1 MRYQLLKLLPKNLL
15 SRFMGVLADAKLP
28 SPLLLSVLKIY
39 AKTYKIRLD
48 EVKRPLEQMA
58 NFTEFFT
65 RELKDGARPIHPE
78 RDAVVSPVD
87 GTIAEFGEI
96 KEGLLTQ
103 TKGVYYSLSDLV
115 GEEMA
120 AQWAQGYFLT
130 IYLSP
135 ADYHRIHSPV
145 PGKVSRFA
153 YFSGQLWPVNK
164 FGVSHV
170 AGLFSVNERLV
181 TPIESTGGLVG
192 LIKVGATV
200 VGKIKTRY
208 TDLASNEGRGTAINL
223 PVFPAM
229 SFDKGEEIGQFQLGS
244 TVILLFEKGRFTP
257 LDLKPGKQLR
267 MGQLIGRL
275 EGL

>member
-1 MRYQLLKLLPKNLL
+1 MRYGLLKLLPKNLL
-15 SRFMGVLADAKLP
+15 SRAFGALADAKLP

-39 AKTYKIRLD
+39 AKAYKVRLD
-48 EVKRPLEQMA
+48 EAKKPLEEMK

-65 RELKDGARPIHPE
+65 RELKEGARPIHPE
-78 RDAVVSPVD
+78 RDAVISPVD
-87 GTIAEFGEI
+87 GTIAEFGPI
-96 KEGLLTQ
+96 KQGLLTQ
-103 TKGVYYSLSDLV
+103 TKGVYYSLADLV

-120 AQWAQGYFLT
+120 QEFAEGFFLT

-135 ADYHRIHSPV
+135 ADYHRIHAPV

-153 YFSGQLWPVNK
+153 YFSGKLWPVNQ

-181 TPIESTGGLVG
+181 TPLESPGGLVG
-192 LIKVGATV
+192 VVKVGATV
-200 VGKIKTRY
+200 VGKIKTKY

-229 SFDKGEEIGQFQLGS
+229 SFDKGDELGLFQLGS
-244 TVILLFEKGRFTP
+244 TVILLFQKDRFSP
-257 LDLKPGKQLR
+257 LDLKPGKKLR
-267 MGQLIGRL
+267 MGQLLGRL
-275 EGL
+275 SGL